1 MRLGSRN
8 RALVVLAVFALIWF
22 WGLGHRPLFNTDEG
36 RYAEISREMLVS
48 GNWVTPRLNGLRYFE
63 KPPLQYWG
71 EALGYKIFGV
81 HDWVARLY
89 SALASFLTVLLV
101 GWSASRLY
109 QPSTGWLAGAL
120 LAGSFYFG
128 FLGHFNTLDAG
139 LTFSM
144 TLTLFGFLLAI
155 RAPPGSRNELLWML
169 AAYAGAALAVLSK
182 GLVGVLLPGAVLVLY
197 LLIRRDWGLMRRL
210 RLFPGLMLFF
220 ALVLPWFVAV
230 SIQNRD
236 FLWQFFMVQ
245 QFLRFLTPVSHRSG
259 PAWYFIPL
267 LLIAIMPWWG
277 AAVQGLWGPLR
288 KQFDPQARRGFDA
301 DLVLWLWVV
310 FIFAFF
316 SVSHSKLPS
325 YILPIMPA
333 LAVLLASELEVG
345 SHTFWSVPMLS
356 LLVGLIL
363 VLAGILSPR
372 WFIGKPAAAYI
383 PGLLPWLY
391 AAGGVLII
399 IALVAWALRQ
409 RRFSALFLVAGSW
422 VIATRLILLGGAA
435 LGPLYST
442 RALVAEVASYNRPG
456 VAVYSI
462 GGYQQTLPFYLRRNM
477 ILVSYQGELQFGID
491 HARYSLQKR
500 YIPTLREFSIRWRL
514 RHRALGF
521 APRTVLSKLDALG
534 VRYRIVG
541 ENPRWVA
548 LVPVGMKP

>member
-8 RALVVLAVFALIWF
+8 RALVVLVVFALIWF

-36 RYAEISREMLVS
+36 RYAEIPREMLVS

-101 GWSASRLY
+101 GWAAARLY
-109 QPSTGWLAGAL
+109 QPATGWLAGAL

-144 TLTLFGFLLAI
+144 SLTLFGFLLAI

-197 LLIRRDWGLMRRL
+197 LLIRRDWGLVRRL
-210 RLFPGLMLFF
+210 RLFPGLVLFLM
-220 ALVLPWFVAV
+220 LVLPWFIAV

-259 PAWYFIPL
+259 PVWYFVPL
-267 LLIAIMPWWG
+267 LLIAVLPWWT
-277 AAVQGLWGPLR
+277 AAVRGLWNQLR
-288 KQFDPQARRGFDA
+288 KQFGGGVRQGFDVG
-301 DLVLWLWVV
+301 LVLWLWVV
-310 FIFAFF
+310 FIFGFF

-325 YILPIMPA
+325 YILPIIPA
-333 LAVLLASELEVG
+333 FAVLVASELEVG
-345 SHTFWSVPMLS
+345 SRTFRSVPVLS
-356 LLVGLIL
+356 LLAGVVL
-363 VLAGILSPR
+363 VLAGVLGPR
-372 WFIGKPAAAYI
+372 WFVGKPAAAYI
-383 PGLLPWLY
+383 PGLLPWLD
-391 AAGGVLII
+391 AAGGVLIAA
-399 IALVAWALRQ
+399 ALAAWILRR
-409 RRFSALFLVAGSW
+409 RRFPAMLLVAGSW

-442 RALVAEVASYNRPG
+442 RALVAKVASYNRPG
-456 VAVYSI
+456 APVYSI
-462 GGYQQTLPFYLRRNM
+462 GGYQQTLPVYLRRDM

-491 HARYSLQKR
+491 HARHALQGR
-500 YIPTLREFSIRWRL
+500 YIPTLREFSVQWRRL
-514 RHRALGF
+514 HRALGF
-521 APRTVLSKLDALG
+521 APRTVLPKLDALG
-534 VRYRIVG
+534 VHYRVVG

-548 LVPVGMKP
+548 LVPAGMKP